1 MLKCVIICFIME
13 LWFGKN
19 ILNVCNVNQ
28 TGGCKYG
35 EEICN

>member
-1 MLKCVIICFIME
+1 MLKYVIFYFIME
-13 LWFGKN
+13 LQFGKN